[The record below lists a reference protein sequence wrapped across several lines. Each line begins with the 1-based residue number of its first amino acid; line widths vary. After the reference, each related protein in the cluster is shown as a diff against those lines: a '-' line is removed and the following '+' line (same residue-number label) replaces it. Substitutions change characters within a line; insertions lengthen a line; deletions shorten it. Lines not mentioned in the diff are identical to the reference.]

1 MLSLRGVISA
11 FLQIYGGVGLD
22 HIGCHA
28 RPPAKPHESG
38 VYDSGGVGYLSCI
51 RGSRVPSS
59 GEGGGYVTTCTEF
72 YEQRF
77 GAPSHQFLRSLLQL
91 YGLELHHLT
100 PSWILHMAAFV
111 TLCEAYMGIEP
122 HRAWTR
128 KWRCW
133 AVWTSFSYLGLELI
147 PTSTFQCPTLRSGGG
162 KYSSF

>member
-59 GEGGGYVTTCTEF
+59 GEGGG
-72 YEQRF
+72 
-77 GAPSHQFLRSLLQL
+77 GMSLRAQSSMSKDSVRHHTNFSAL
-91 YGLELHHLT
+91 YCNC
-100 PSWILHMAAFV
+100 MA
-111 TLCEAYMGIEP
+111 
-122 HRAWTR
+122 
-128 KWRCW
+128 
-133 AVWTSFSYLGLELI
+133 
-147 PTSTFQCPTLRSGGG
+147 
-162 KYSSF
+162 